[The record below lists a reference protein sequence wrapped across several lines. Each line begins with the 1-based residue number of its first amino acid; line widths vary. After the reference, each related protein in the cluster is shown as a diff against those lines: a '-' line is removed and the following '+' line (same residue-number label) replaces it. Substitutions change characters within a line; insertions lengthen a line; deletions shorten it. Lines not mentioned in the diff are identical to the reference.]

1 MENESVTISARV
13 FTDKPTVDMHLGE
26 LRGVIPFL
34 EKCRLRCAPYM
45 TIDLR
50 NPILEE
56 PMAATEPATSGDL
69 VIKPCG
75 RAFFVYYVAMALV
88 ILGPRLNP
96 EVGLPVWLGTV
107 LGLIVLAAVI
117 YQKYGTEYRVTSRG
131 VVRVWRWPSPREQ
144 EIAWE
149 NLGEVLV
156 LRGLTQTVL
165 QVGNLAFR
173 DKAGGSEMFWYGLLN
188 PKDIK
193 DMIDGKRP

>member
-1 MENESVTISARV
+1 
-13 FTDKPTVDMHLGE
+13 
-26 LRGVIPFL
+26 
-34 EKCRLRCAPYM
+34 
-45 TIDLR
+45 
-50 NPILEE
+50 
-56 PMAATEPATSGDL
+56 MAATEPAASGDL
-69 VIKPCG
+69 VIKPCA

-88 ILGPRLNP
+88 FLGPRFNP

-107 LGLIVLAAVI
+107 LGFIVLAAAV

-156 LRGLTQTVL
+156 LRGLTQSML

-173 DKAGGSEMFWYGLLN
+173 DKAGGSEMFWHGLLN
-188 PKDIK
+188 PKDVK
-193 DMIDGKRP
+193 ELIDGKRP